1 MSRGIE
7 VAIHLTPGPTDTD
20 SIATDLGNLA
30 AFRLGQRRGEPLEW
44 QILRVVESGGQHF
57 YRLIVRHP
65 QRILDIGIHTDLGR
79 ILEDISKSPP
89 AELKEAVRAAE
100 SEGLH
105 KVPIRTIHYEVDYW
119 RDDFWN
125 AIG

>member
-1 MSRGIE
+1 MGRGIE
-7 VAIHLTPGPTDTD
+7 IAIHLTPGPADTD

-30 AFRLGQRRGEPLEW
+30 AFRLGKHRGEPLTW
-44 QILRVVESGGQHF
+44 QVLRVVESDGKHF

-65 QRILDIGIHTDLGR
+65 NRVLDIGIRTDLVR
-79 ILEDISKSPP
+79 ILKDLSNDSPT
-89 AELKEAVRAAE
+89 ELQAAMRAAE
-100 SEGLH
+100 VEGLH
-105 KVPIRTIHYEVDYW
+105 RVPLRTIRYEVDYW

>member
-7 VAIHLTPGPTDTD
+7 IAIHLTPGPTDVD
-20 SIATDLGNLA
+20 SIACDLGNLA
-30 AFRLGQRRGEPLEW
+30 AFRLGRQRDEPLDW
-44 QILRVVESGGQHF
+44 QVLRVVESDGKHF
-57 YRLIVRHP
+57 FRLIIRHP
-65 QRILDIGIHTDLGR
+65 TRLLDVGIRADLARILK
-79 ILEDISKSPP
+79 EISKSSP
-89 AELKEAVRAAE
+89 ADLEEALRGAE

-105 KVPIRTIHYEVDYW
+105 KVPIRTVQYEVDYW

>member
-7 VAIHLTPGPTDTD
+7 IAIHLTPGPADVD
-20 SIATDLGNLA
+20 SIACDLGNLA
-30 AFRLGQRRGEPLEW
+30 AFRLGQKRGEPLDW
-44 QILRVVESGGQHF
+44 QILRVVESDGKHF

-65 QRILDIGIHTDLGR
+65 TRMLDLGIHADLGR
-79 ILEDISKSPP
+79 ILDEISKSSPG
-89 AELKEAVRAAE
+89 ELREAVHTAE
-100 SEGLH
+100 SQGLR
-105 KVPIRTIHYEVDYW
+105 KVPIRTIRYEVDYW